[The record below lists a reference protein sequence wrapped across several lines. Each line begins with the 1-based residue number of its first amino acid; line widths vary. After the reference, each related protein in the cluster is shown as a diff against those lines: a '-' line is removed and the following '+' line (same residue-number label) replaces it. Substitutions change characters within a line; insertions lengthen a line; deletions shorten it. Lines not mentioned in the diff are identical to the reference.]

1 MPADS
6 PSGTSVSMI
15 VPDVPCRSPQGDCR
29 SPVMLGIIR
38 SSICLIDSYGNCC
51 DGGEADRDERSDGI
65 KCSFFER
72 LLVAVVQ
79 KLTYLASGAHW
90 RRIGGG
96 QRNRGTRYRVK
107 CHETT

>member
-6 PSGTSVSMI
+6 PSGTNVSMI
-15 VPDVPCRSPQGDCR
+15 VPDVPCRSLQGDCR
-29 SPVMLGIIR
+29 TPVMLGLIR
-38 SSICLIDSYGNCC
+38 SSICVIDSYSTCRGV
-51 DGGEADRDERSDGI
+51 GEADRDERSDGI
-65 KCSFFER
+65 TSGLFDR
-72 LLVAVVQ
+72 LAVVVVQ
-79 KLTYLASGAHW
+79 KLTYLASGARW

>member
-15 VPDVPCRSPQGDCR
+15 VPDVPCRSPQRARR
-29 SPVMLGIIR
+29 SPGMLGLIR
-38 SSICLIDSYGNCC
+38 SSICLIDSYGTCR
-51 DGGEADRDERSDGI
+51 DGGEGDRDERFDGI
-65 KCSFFER
+65 KSSLFER
-72 LLVAVVQ
+72 LSVAVVQ
-79 KLTYLASGAHW
+79 KLTYLANGAHW